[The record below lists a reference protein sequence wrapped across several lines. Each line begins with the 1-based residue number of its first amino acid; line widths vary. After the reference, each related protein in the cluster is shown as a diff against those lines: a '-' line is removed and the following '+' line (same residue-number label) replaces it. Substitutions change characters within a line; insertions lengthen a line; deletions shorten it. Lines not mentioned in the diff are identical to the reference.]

1 MVHLQDQFANI
12 MDTNLSYAL
21 TQIQIRLQQ
30 NTLAPK
36 DPIFTRVYSSIK
48 DCILKG
54 DFPLNWNIPS
64 TRQLS
69 GGLQLART
77 TIIKAYE
84 LLMLEKLIISKPG
97 SGYKV
102 IFNQVQSPPP
112 KPTTSISYPTLS
124 EKGVSFLENS
134 NLINRTENSYIAFKP
149 GLPPIDIFPIK
160 QWKGLLNTY
169 WKYAKSSDMS
179 IVQSTHSLSLKNQI
193 CNFLKI
199 SRGISCTPEQ
209 LLVVSGSLQSIY
221 LIANAILNKGDS
233 VVIENPTFPNVH
245 SLFKSS
251 LANVVPIPIYAEGLY
266 LKILET
272 TQPENLKILHVTPTN
287 HYPLGTKMGLK
298 RRHELL
304 HFASKNNTYIIE
316 NDYEHEIGNLTAP
329 LPTLFELDTEDRTIY
344 LGTFN
349 RLLYPSIR
357 LGFMI
362 VPHHL
367 AAVIEAIQAHSHRI
381 VSHSMQIV
389 MAQFIEKNH
398 LFKHL
403 KNLQNVTQERFEV
416 FTNEFNEQ
424 NEHLYL
430 KSANIA
436 GMHLIAKFKQ
446 EVSIPQESKII
457 HELESSGI
465 SAYPLSSCFIG
476 VTKETGLIL
485 VFATMSPV
493 AIKQKL
499 RLLKKVM
506 VAIFNS
512 SK

>member
-1 MVHLQDQFANI
+1 MVHLQDQFTNI

-21 TQIQIRLQQ
+21 TQIQIRLQKDA
-30 NTLAPK
+30 LAVK
-36 DPIFTRVYSSIK
+36 DPIFMRVYSSIK
-48 DCILKG
+48 ECILHG
-54 DFPLNWNIPS
+54 DFPLDWKIPS

-69 GGLQLART
+69 EGLQLART

-97 SGYKV
+97 SGYRV
-102 IFNQVQSPPP
+102 VFNQVQSPK
-112 KPTTSISYPTLS
+112 KPLTTSLRYPTLS
-124 EKGVSFLENS
+124 EKGVSFLKNS
-134 NLINRTENSYIAFKP
+134 NLINRKENSYIAFKP

-160 QWKGLLNTY
+160 QWKGLLNNY

-179 IVQSTHSLSLKNQI
+179 MVQSTHSLSLKNQI

-209 LLVVSGSLQSIY
+209 LIVVSGSLQSIY

-233 VVIENPTFPNVH
+233 VVIENPTFPNVY

-251 LANVVPIPIYAEGLY
+251 LANVLPISIDAEGLD
-266 LKILET
+266 LKLLT
-272 TQPENLKILHVTPTN
+272 TIQSQNLKIVHVTPTN
-287 HYPLGTKMGLK
+287 HYPLGTKMSLK
-298 RRHELL
+298 RRRELL

-316 NDYEHEIGNLTAP
+316 NDYESEIGNLTCP
-329 LPTLFELDTEDRTIY
+329 VPTLFELDTEDRTIY

-362 VPHHL
+362 VPRHL
-367 AAVIEAIQAHSHRI
+367 VAVIESIQAHSHRI
-381 VSHSMQIV
+381 VSHSMQVV
-389 MAQFIEKNH
+389 MAQFIEKNY

-403 KNLQNVTQERFEV
+403 KNLQKVTQERFEV
-416 FTNEFNEQ
+416 FTTEFNEIST
-424 NEHLYL
+424 HLIL
-430 KSANIA
+430 TPTEFSSLHI
-436 GMHLIAKFKQ
+436 IAKFKQ
-446 EVSIPQESKII
+446 EVSLPMESNII
-457 HELESSGI
+457 QELERSGI
-465 SAYPLSSCFIG
+465 SAYPLSSCYID

-485 VFATMSPV
+485 GFATTSPV

-499 RLLKKVM
+499 RLLKKVIDG
-506 VAIFNS
+506 IFS
-512 SK
+512 L